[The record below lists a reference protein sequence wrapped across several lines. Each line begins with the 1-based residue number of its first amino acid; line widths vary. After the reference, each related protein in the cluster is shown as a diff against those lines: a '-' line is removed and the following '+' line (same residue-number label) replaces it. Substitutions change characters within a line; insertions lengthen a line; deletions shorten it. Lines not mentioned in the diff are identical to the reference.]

1 MKTKKILVKFVLLV
15 FLVFL
20 VLEKHFFLSYDK
32 KKIQFGNIGSNFFLK
47 KYKNTEEYEKYLEF
61 VYKNYS
67 LMDSS
72 KLCDEIKITNF
83 VKADIIKNILTTR
96 NIHDCNKL

>member
-1 MKTKKILVKFVLLV
+1 MKTKKILVKFILFI
-15 FLVFL
+15 FLAFL

-32 KKIQFGNIGSNFFLK
+32 KQIQFGNIGSNFFLK

-67 LMDSS
+67 LIDSS
-72 KLCDEIKITNF
+72 KLCEEIKITNF
-83 VKADIIKNILTTR
+83 VKADIIRNILTTR